1 MSAGESIFAFACVS
15 GVNDLRHFSQLS
27 MVCFC
32 ATNTV
37 REVMM
42 VADVMNMIEEVMMN
56 GEVMNIV
63 VEVMGHTG
71 EKPFCFC
78 MWR

>member
-1 MSAGESIFAFACVS
+1 MNIF
-15 GVNDLRHFSQLS
+15 G
-27 MVCFC
+27 
-32 ATNTV
+32 
-37 REVMM
+37 EVMM
-42 VADVMNMIEEVMMN
+42 VGDVMNLIEEVMI
-56 GEVMNIV
+56 IV

>member
-1 MSAGESIFAFACVS
+1 M
-15 GVNDLRHFSQLS
+15 
-27 MVCFC
+27 
-32 ATNTV
+32 NTIG
-37 REVMM
+37 EVMM
-42 VADVMNMIEEVMMN
+42 IGDVMNMIEEVMMN

>member
-1 MSAGESIFAFACVS
+1 MEV
-15 GVNDLRHFSQLS
+15 
-27 MVCFC
+27 
-32 ATNTV
+32 TNTV

-78 MWR
+78 MCVVSELWRLGPFSSMET

>member
-1 MSAGESIFAFACVS
+1 MEV
-15 GVNDLRHFSQLS
+15 
-27 MVCFC
+27 
-32 ATNTV
+32 TNTV

-42 VADVMNMIEEVMMN
+42 VGDVMNMIEEVMMN
-56 GEVMNIV
+56 GEVMNTV